1 LTGALSAFGE
11 AYKDYVISAGFDPLP
26 DNVRLSVR
34 ELKSGSIIADM
45 IAVAHQASFIH
56 EHKGTI
62 TNFASHL
69 NDILQW
75 FLLPG
80 GMGESATPTKKE
92 AAQAISIMEPVA
104 KDRASQLNI
113 TAARDAHTHI
123 YHYYYESQQANAI
136 QNNASRHLGPD
147 LRTSRIY
154 QDQILA
160 LYQVRGDPAAKVGD
174 KGIIEEIS
182 PLPAKLLFASE
193 EVKNQAVGQ
202 PYPFQKLFLVD
213 VEAKSAE
220 GKVRLYRVFNVK
232 DVLDKD

>member
-1 LTGALSAFGE
+1 
-11 AYKDYVISAGFDPLP
+11 
-26 DNVRLSVR
+26 
-34 ELKSGSIIADM
+34 
-45 IAVAHQASFIH
+45 
-56 EHKGTI
+56 
-62 TNFASHL
+62 
-69 NDILQW
+69 
-75 FLLPG
+75 
-80 GMGESATPTKKE
+80 
-92 AAQAISIMEPVA
+92 MEPVA

-182 PLPAKLLFASE
+182 PPPAKLLFASE
-193 EVKNQAVGQ
+193 EVKNQA
-202 PYPFQKLFLVD
+202 
-213 VEAKSAE
+213 
-220 GKVRLYRVFNVK
+220 
-232 DVLDKD
+232 